1 MAGKKSKKRIAILG
15 GGPSCLFV
23 YKRLVESKTDCEI
36 DIFERKKELGL
47 GMPYSAEGASTEHIT
62 NVSANEIPDLIAGI
76 EDWIKTLDEAIL
88 KQFHIDPDHFTKYHV
103 MPRLLFGRYLSSL
116 FEVVQKKAK
125 KLGIVTRIHLGC
137 EVTDVIDQADQNKV
151 QIEVAHEELKEFDAV
166 VICTGHI
173 WPVEHEGTIPG
184 YYDSPYP
191 PSKLKME
198 IDHPVAIKGASL
210 TAIDAVR
217 TLARQ
222 NGSFQQKDDGKLLY
236 VPKDENSKFRIVLHS
251 RNGLLPAIR
260 FHLEEPQLSRDSLL
274 TKKEIDENR
283 AKNGG
288 FLSLDFLFDE
298 NFKKSFRQ
306 KDPKFYRKISSMNIE
321 RFVEAAM
328 AAREGKEPF
337 QLFREEYAEAEKSI
351 REKESI
357 YWKEML
363 AELSYTMNYPA
374 KYLSAEDML
383 RLKKVLMPLIAVVI
397 AFVPQSSCAEL
408 LALNDAGRLTLV
420 AVDADSKV
428 VPKKEGGVVYKFK
441 DEQNKAHAFSYKT
454 FVNSVGQPHLN
465 YRDLPFRNLLTK
477 KTVSQAMLRFKS
489 AEEARKQL
497 KEGNDEVV
505 QNANGDYFLK
515 VTGVTINDYFQVVN
529 EYGIENERIFMM
541 AVPYIGGYNPDY
553 SGLDFSE
560 EASKCIVE
568 KLGELM

>member
-1 MAGKKSKKRIAILG
+1 MAGKKNKKRIAILG
-15 GGPSCLFV
+15 GGPSSLFV
-23 YKRLVESKTDCEI
+23 YKRLVESRTGYEI
-36 DIFERKKELGL
+36 DIFERKKELGS
-47 GMPYSAEGASTEHIT
+47 GMPYSAEGASAEHIT
-62 NVSANEIPDLIAGI
+62 NVSANEVPDIATGM
-76 EDWIKTLDEAIL
+76 EDWIKTLDEATL
-88 KQFHIDPDHFTKYHV
+88 KQFHIDPDKFTKYHV
-103 MPRLLFGRYLSSL
+103 VPRLLFGRYLSSQ
-116 FEVVQKKAK
+116 FELLQKKAQ

-137 EVTDVIDQADQNKV
+137 NVVDIADQPEREKV
-151 QIEVAHEELKEFDAV
+151 QIEIQGGEFAEFDAV
-166 VICTGHI
+166 VICTGHN
-173 WPVEHEGTIPG
+173 WPIEHEGTVPG

-191 PSKLKME
+191 PSKLKMK
-198 IDHPVAIKGASL
+198 IDHPIAIRGASL

-222 NGSFQQKDDGKLLY
+222 NGSFQQKDDGKLVY
-236 VPKDENSKFRIVLHS
+236 IPADENSKFRMVMHS

-260 FHLEEPQLSRDSLL
+260 FHLEEPQLSSDSLL
-274 TKKEIDENR
+274 THREIAENR
-283 AKNGG
+283 AKNDG

-298 NFKKSFRQ
+298 NFKKGFRK
-306 KDPKFYRKISSMNIE
+306 KDAKFYKKISNMNIE
-321 RFVEAAM
+321 AFVEAAM
-328 AAREGKEPF
+328 AVREGKDPF

-383 RLKKVLMPLIAVVI
+383 RLKKVLMPLISVVI
-397 AFVPQSSCAEL
+397 AFVPQSSCEEL
-408 LALNDAGRLTLV
+408 LALNDAGKLTIV

-441 DEQNKAHAFSYKT
+441 DEQNKSHAFSYKT
-454 FVNSVGQPHLN
+454 FINCVGQPHLN
-465 YRDLPFRNLLTK
+465 YGDLPFKSLLTR

-489 AEEARKQL
+489 AEEGQKQL
-497 KEGNDEVV
+497 KEGHDEVV
-505 QNANGDYFLK
+505 QNMNGDYFLK

-529 EYGIENERIFMM
+529 EYGIANERIFIM

-568 KLGELM
+568 KLHETM